1 MRKWRIKSRKI
12 LATLLAAVMLLVMI
26 PTTMVDTAAADM
38 TYVEQDGWFYFWD
51 EQGLKDILTANADS
65 EWIPMRFAASQ
76 SELDDSTGTMT
87 LNSSVT
93 IPAKAY
99 VHMRDGQLKVAAPRK
114 LTVQG
119 TLVTRVDRAVTG
131 SVSVEGDGV
140 YVNTI
145 PGTGVLP

>member
-26 PTTMVDTAAADM
+26 PTTLVDTAAADM

-87 LNSSVT
+87 CTASTVT
-93 IPAKAY
+93 
-99 VHMRDGQLKVAAPRK
+99 
-114 LTVQG
+114 
-119 TLVTRVDRAVTG
+119 
-131 SVSVEGDGV
+131 
-140 YVNTI
+140 
-145 PGTGVLP
+145 